1 MLEYS
6 AIKSAFIFLKKMPV
20 LSSYNFIY
28 IAPKYVLRFVSQRYK
43 NADSDINKT
52 TTKLSPSDVTF

>member
-6 AIKSAFIFLKKMPV
+6 AIKSALIFLKKMPV
-20 LSSYNFIY
+20 LSFYYFIY

-43 NADSDINKT
+43 NADSNIKQDDDKIE
-52 TTKLSPSDVTF
+52 PR